1 MEVRDLLLILA
12 VLSLEK
18 ETLLATAYD
27 AGRIPEPVK
36 FNTETAKT
44 NLLDGQ
50 EGVWTIKVKWILGK

>member
-50 EGVWTIKVKWILGK
+50 EGV